1 MKRKNR
7 RGGISG
13 QVIEDGASCWVSKD
27 FYVSFLYCPKDQRN
41 KGNATRLIKG
51 LVRAARRLGKRLTLT
66 AAPYADSP
74 YNIDSMIEFYK
85 RCGLKVESENRY
97 NGVLYTARMSS

>member
-1 MKRKNR
+1 MKRKNS
-7 RGGISG
+7 RGGTSG
-13 QVIEDGASCWVSKD
+13 LIIEDGASCWLSRD
-27 FYVSFLYCPKDQRN
+27 FYVSSLYCPKDQRN

-51 LVRAARRLGKRLTLT
+51 LVRVARRLGKRLTLR
-66 AAPYADSP
+66 AAPYGDSP

-97 NGVLYTARMSS
+97 NGVLYTATMSS